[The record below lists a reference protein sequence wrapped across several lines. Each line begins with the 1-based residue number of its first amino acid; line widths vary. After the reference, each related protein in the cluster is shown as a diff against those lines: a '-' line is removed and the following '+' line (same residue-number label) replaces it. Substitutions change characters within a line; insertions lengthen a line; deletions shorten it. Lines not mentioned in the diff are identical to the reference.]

1 MLTLVWQSPEHFEN
15 LNIAHTDVAPSRL
28 FLINLPIASRK
39 ILKQFVRAAGG
50 YLGGRLFGSAP

>member
-1 MLTLVWQSPEHFEN
+1 MK
-15 LNIAHTDVAPSRL
+15 
-28 FLINLPIASRK
+28 LPTATRK